1 MSNMKALPYKMLGG
15 VVPCPGGWL
24 ILPARLAGVT
34 VIVEDAMV
42 VKSLVEVLEYK
53 PKFEAAAIYAPVG
66 FDDEPTGPHRPCDEE
81 ARAMIGWPRLVA
93 VRPVPSRAAL
103 RAPTREEALEL
114 EPWLTRDDLRRFRW
128 TREVEQ
134 EFQPFHQRN
143 WFAAHPDL
151 SYYVLN
157 GDRPVTSS
165 PYQSDGVYERM
176 NLLKSKLPGV
186 EESIVKTPPAGA
198 GQIHLLQAAGL
209 LWTARR
215 AAGRAVNR
223 LPMDPNW
230 DTTGLRMEL
239 VR

>member
-1 MSNMKALPYKMLGG
+1 MVAKQMPYKMLGG

-24 ILPARLAGVT
+24 VLPARLAAVT
-34 VIVEDAMV
+34 VIVEEPMV
-42 VKSLVEVLEYK
+42 FKTLIEVLEFK
-53 PKFEAAAIYAPVG
+53 PKFEAAAIFAPVG
-66 FDDEPTGPHRPCDEE
+66 FQDEPTGPYRPCDVE
-81 ARAMIGWPRLVA
+81 AREMVGWPRLA
-93 VRPVPSRAAL
+93 AIKPIPSRAAL
-103 RAPTREEALEL
+103 RAATRDEAREL
-114 EPWLTRDDLRRFRW
+114 EPWLTNEDFRRMKW
-128 TREVEQ
+128 IREAER

-151 SYYVLN
+151 SFYVLN

-165 PYQSDGVYERM
+165 PYQPEGVYERM
-176 NLLKSKLPGV
+176 NLIKGKLPGV
-186 EESIVKTPPAGA
+186 EEAVVATPPAGA
-198 GQIHLLQAAGL
+198 AQVHLLQAAGL

-230 DTTGLRMEL
+230 DNSGLRMEL

>member
-1 MSNMKALPYKMLGG
+1 MSMQQLPYKMLGG

-42 VKSLVEVLEYK
+42 VKTLYEVLDFK
-53 PKFEAAAIYAPVG
+53 PKFEAAAIWAPVG
-66 FDDEPTGPHRPCDEE
+66 FSDEPTGPFRQCDAE
-81 ARAMIGWPRLVA
+81 AQEMIGWPRLVA
-93 VRPVPSRAAL
+93 VRPTPSRAAL
-103 RAPTREEALEL
+103 RAPTREDAVRL
-114 EPWLTRDDLRRFRW
+114 EPWLTKDDLRRFRW
-128 TREVEQ
+128 IREAET

-151 SYYVLN
+151 SFYVLN

-165 PYQSDGVYERM
+165 PYQEDGLIERIH
-176 NLLKSKLPGV
+176 LIRSKLPGV
-186 EESIVKTPPAGA
+186 EEAVTRTPPAGA
-198 GQIHLLQAAGL
+198 GQVHLLQAAGL

-215 AAGRAVNR
+215 AAGRAINR
-223 LPMDPNW
+223 LPVDPTW
-230 DTTGLRMEL
+230 DSTGLRMEL

>member
-1 MSNMKALPYKMLGG
+1 MAMQQLPYKMLGG

-34 VIVEDAMV
+34 VILEDASV
-42 VKSLVEVLEYK
+42 VKTLFEVLDYK
-53 PKFEAAAIYAPVG
+53 PKFEAAAIFAPVG
-66 FDDEPTGPHRPCDEE
+66 FEDEPRGPLRPCDSE
-81 ARAMIGWPRLVA
+81 AQQMIGWPRMVA
-93 VRPVPSRAAL
+93 VKPTPSRAAL
-103 RAPTREEALEL
+103 RAPTREDALRI
-114 EPWLTRDDLRRFRW
+114 EPWLTKDDFRRFKW
-128 TREVEQ
+128 IREAET

-165 PYQSDGVYERM
+165 PYQEEGVLERM
-176 NLLKSKLPGV
+176 HLIRSKLPGV
-186 EESIVKTPPAGA
+186 EDAITRTPPKGA
-198 GQIHLLQAAGL
+198 GQIHLVQAAGL

-215 AAGRAVNR
+215 AAGRAINR
-223 LPMDPNW
+223 LPVDPTW
-230 DTTGLRMEL
+230 DSTGLRMEL

>member
-1 MSNMKALPYKMLGG
+1 MVAKGLPYKMLGA
-15 VVPCPGGWL
+15 VVPCPAGWL

-34 VIVEDAMV
+34 VIAEETMV
-42 VKSLVEVLEYK
+42 VKTLIEVLEYK

-66 FDDEPTGPHRPCDEE
+66 FDDEPVGPHRPCDVE
-81 ARAMIGWPRLVA
+81 AREMIGWPRLVTI
-93 VRPVPSRAAL
+93 RPIPSRAAL
-103 RAPTREEALEL
+103 RAPTREQALEL
-114 EPWLTRDDLRRFRW
+114 EPWLSRDDLRRFRW
-128 TREVEQ
+128 MREAEQ

-143 WFAAHPDL
+143 WFAAHPEL
-151 SYYVLN
+151 SFYVLN

-165 PYQSDGVYERM
+165 PHQPEGVYERM
-176 NLLKSKLPGV
+176 NLIKSKLPGV
-186 EESIVKTPPAGA
+186 EEVIVSTPPAGA
-198 GQIHLLQAAGL
+198 GQLHLLQVAGL

-223 LPMDPNW
+223 LPMDPTW

>member
-1 MSNMKALPYKMLGG
+1 MVAKQMPYKMLGG

-24 ILPARLAGVT
+24 VLPARLAAVT
-34 VIVEDAMV
+34 VIVEEPMV
-42 VKSLVEVLEYK
+42 FKTLIEVLEFK
-53 PKFEAAAIYAPVG
+53 PKFEAAAIFAPVG
-66 FDDEPTGPHRPCDEE
+66 FQDEPAGPYRPCDVE
-81 ARAMIGWPRLVA
+81 AREMVGWPRLA
-93 VRPVPSRAAL
+93 AIKPIPSRAAL
-103 RAPTREEALEL
+103 RAATRDEAREL
-114 EPWLTRDDLRRFRW
+114 EPWLTNEDFRRMKW
-128 TREVEQ
+128 IREAER

-151 SYYVLN
+151 SFYVLN

-165 PYQSDGVYERM
+165 PYQPEGVYERM
-176 NLLKSKLPGV
+176 NLIKGKLPGV
-186 EESIVKTPPAGA
+186 EEAVVATPPAGA
-198 GQIHLLQAAGL
+198 AQVHLLQAAGL

-230 DTTGLRMEL
+230 DNSGLRMEL

>member
-1 MSNMKALPYKMLGG
+1 MVAKGLPYKMLGG

-34 VIVEDAMV
+34 VIAEEAMV
-42 VKSLVEVLEYK
+42 VKTLVEVLEYK

-66 FDDEPTGPHRPCDEE
+66 FDDEPVGPHRPCDIE
-81 ARAMIGWPRLVA
+81 AREMIGWPRLVA

-103 RAPTREEALEL
+103 HARTRDEALEL
-114 EPWLTRDDLRRFRW
+114 EPWLTKDDLRRFRW
-128 TREVEQ
+128 SREAEQ

-165 PYQSDGVYERM
+165 PYQADGVYERM
-176 NLLKSKLPGV
+176 NLIKAKLPGV
-186 EESIVKTPPAGA
+186 EEAIVMTPPAGA

-223 LPMDPNW
+223 LPMDPTW
-230 DTTGLRMEL
+230 DTSGLRMEL

>member
-1 MSNMKALPYKMLGG
+1 MVAKAMPYKMLGG

-34 VIVEDAMV
+34 VIVEEPMV
-42 VKSLVEVLEYK
+42 CATLIEVLEFK

-66 FDDEPTGPHRPCDEE
+66 FEDEPTGPYRPCDLE
-81 ARAMIGWPRLVA
+81 AREMVGWPRLA
-93 VRPVPSRAAL
+93 AIKPIPSRAAL
-103 RAPTREEALEL
+103 RAKTREEAKEL
-114 EPWLTRDDLRRFRW
+114 EPWLTNDDFRRW
-128 TREVEQ
+128 KWIREAEQ

-151 SYYVLN
+151 SFYVLN
-157 GDRPVTSS
+157 GDKPLKSS
-165 PYQSDGVYERM
+165 PYQPEGVYERM
-176 NLLKSKLPGV
+176 NLIKAKLPGV
-186 EESIVKTPPAGA
+186 EDAVTATPPAGA
-198 GQIHLLQAAGL
+198 SQFHLLQCAGL

-223 LPMDPNW
+223 LPADPNW
-230 DTTGLRMEL
+230 DTAGLRMEM